1 MRKKADLYLE
11 NSVISMYYQENLLPL
26 METTHEFWNIV
37 IPKMNV
43 FISDLVII
51 EISNIANTEL
61 RKKITFLISNF
72 STLPITEDS
81 RQLARM
87 YLRFRRIPE
96 ADALHIAIASLEGM
110 DFLVTWNLRHLIKPG
125 TISLVR
131 RINMKLGL
139 PVPQIV
145 TPEDFFKEE

>member
-26 METTHEFWNIV
+26 METTHEFWNKV

-61 RKKITFLISNF
+61 RKKITSLISNF
-72 STLPITEDS
+72 ATLPITDDS
-81 RQLARM
+81 RQLARS

-131 RINMKLGL
+131 RINMQQGL

-145 TPEDFFKEE
+145 TPEDFFEEE